1 VSSCLHGPIWYTPK
15 THPLNST
22 RADLQLLS
30 VLITQRLFG
39 ATDATG
45 FSESEHILCS
55 DVSSGLSCIHPP
67 PTRGQDG
74 VYHHFIW
81 PLTITIP
88 AVKIPDAMPAFPF
101 LPPSDDLLL
110 PPETCLS
117 LSTGIKLERIDSSLF
132 PAKAEPLP
140 TLLSDEEN
148 EDEFGEFLLDAVQW
162 L

>member
-1 VSSCLHGPIWYTPK
+1 MSSCLHGPIWYTPK

-55 DVSSGLSCIHPP
+55 DVSSGLSCRHPP